1 MTSLDLN
8 GSKIYNIE
16 SVLKYVRLT
25 KSLKALGLSN
35 TNLDEKAI
43 TKLTIALIGREV
55 NLSKLDI
62 SKNS

>member
-8 GSKIYNIE
+8 GTKIYNIE

>member
-16 SVLKYVRLT
+16 SVLKFVRLT

-62 SKNS
+62 SMNS

>member
-62 SKNS
+62 SMNS